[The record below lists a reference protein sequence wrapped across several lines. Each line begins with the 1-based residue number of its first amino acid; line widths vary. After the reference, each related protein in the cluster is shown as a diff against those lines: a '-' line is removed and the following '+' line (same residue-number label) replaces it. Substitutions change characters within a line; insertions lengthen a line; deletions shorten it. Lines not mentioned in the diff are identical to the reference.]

1 VIKRFS
7 QKSLIFEI
15 PKIEWEIYFS
25 LHTTHLLFTEF
36 SLETLYKVC
45 VSVLFSL
52 SSFSSFYIQKMTGIN
67 GISFKDS
74 KDDAAKIA
82 IERIEQIK
90 GQLNLSSSPMSRQAP
105 KDIEAERAKAEFN
118 IQELKH
124 LFYGGAER
132 YKVVERAQEFIK
144 NDPLLVAQP
153 PRNFVE
159 FNKDE
164 MREL

>member
-1 VIKRFS
+1 MLKV
-7 QKSLIFEI
+7 
-15 PKIEWEIYFS
+15 PKIAVATLWEFFWHHT
-25 LHTTHLLFTEF
+25 HTTHLKFTVF
-36 SLETLYKVC
+36 DFCGVIIKII
-45 VSVLFSL
+45 
-52 SSFSSFYIQKMTGIN
+52 SFSFSTTSSSLIIMTGIN

-74 KDDAAKIA
+74 KDDRAKVA
-82 IERIEQIK
+82 IERIEQLK

-105 KDIEAERAKAEFN
+105 KDIEAERAQAEFS
-118 IQELKH
+118 IEALTH
-124 LFYGGAER
+124 LFYGGPER
-132 YKVVERAQEFIK
+132 YKVVKRAYEYIK